1 MKFILNLFLFLSLG
15 LQAQDLI
22 KKPIAILPG
31 QTNDVVF
38 AQFVPG
44 KNKHLV
50 TGTWDQKIMVYKAD
64 SPFQLVK
71 TFAAHAA
78 PITCMSYTPTGS
90 FIATGGKDFQVII
103 WDSIYNAYK
112 IPEDPKNKHN
122 ANISALQFDRTGRFL
137 FSGCEEGKIIIWDL
151 LNKKTIK
158 TISNTVAISSFATY
172 TNTSSLFVAGAEPV
186 IKLLNLSNGQVF
198 KKLEGHKDHV
208 NAIAISK
215 NYKYLVSGSNDK
227 TAIIWDL
234 KTFKPLKVLTVGC
247 WKITAVAFSDDSKY
261 CITGCNDG
269 SIKIWETET
278 GNLVRSVEEQNF
290 IINDL
295 SFNANYKYFAAAT
308 TLKNESNYGTR
319 IYNSGLVVQETKLSK
334 TTEAIKTGTVKNS
347 SKDSSEFMNK
357 AKNTKAE
364 LDKLPKKVAGQL
376 DSARIY
382 KTPIPLKI
390 NKINK

>member
-1 MKFILNLFLFLSLG
+1 MKLIFNLFLFLSLG
-15 LQAQDLI
+15 LQAQELI
-22 KKPIAILPG
+22 KKPSAILSE
-31 QTNDVVF
+31 QTNDVSF

-64 SPFQLVK
+64 SPFKLVK
-71 TFAAHAA
+71 TFVAHAA
-78 PITCMSYTPTGS
+78 PLTCMSFTPSGS
-90 FIATGGKDFQVII
+90 FIATGGKDFQVNI
-103 WDSIYNAYK
+103 WDSSYNAYK

-122 ANISALQFDRTGRFL
+122 ANITALQFDRTGRFL

-158 TISNTVAISSFATY
+158 TIPNTVAVSAFATY
-172 TNTSSLFVAGAEPV
+172 TNTSSLFVAGAEPT

-198 KKLEGHKDHV
+198 KKLDGHKDHV
-208 NAIAISK
+208 NAIAISR
-215 NYKYLVSGSNDK
+215 NYKYLISGSNDK

-234 KTFKPLKVLTVGC
+234 KTFKPFKVLSVGC

-269 SIKIWETET
+269 SLKIWETET
-278 GNLVRSVEEQNF
+278 GNLLRSVEEQNL

-295 SFNANYKYFAAAT
+295 SFNANGKYFAAAT
-308 TLKNESNYGTR
+308 TLKSEANYGTR
-319 IYNSGLVVQETKLSK
+319 IYNSGLASDNSLLK
-334 TTEAIKTGTVKNS
+334 TTESLKISTGKNAL
-347 SKDSSEFMNK
+347 KDSTVLANK
-357 AKNTKAE
+357 AKDSKETT
-364 LDKLPKKVAGQL
+364 DKMPKKTTGQL